1 MNVVVVAQEDGGATT
16 TTLAGNDR
24 PGDATKAEAPLT
36 RARAANAARRT
47 DLDVL
52 ADMVSLL

>member
-1 MNVVVVAQEDGGATT
+1 MNVVVVAQEDGGVTT
-16 TTLAGNDR
+16 AGNDR

-52 ADMVSLL
+52 ADIVSLL